1 MSIKAIRKSVKRS
14 HEQLDEFEDGDVVR
28 WVVRGRSSSYTYAA
42 LKTAAG
48 WFTTATTASPVEQ
61 VVDFDRLLEILSGP
75 CVERIDVVAGA
86 EPWTVVFEAH
96 PADDEPVTDAEFNVA
111 LDSLPRLVY
120 PWNVSRGEFEEL
132 KAAGAI

>member
-28 WVVRGRSSSYTYAA
+28 WVVRGRSRSYTYAA
-42 LKTAAG
+42 MKTAAG
-48 WFTTATTASPVEQ
+48 WFTTATTASLVEQ

-96 PADDEPVTDAEFNVA
+96 PADDEPVTDAEFNA
-111 LDSLPRLVY
+111 ADDEPRRLVY

-132 KAAGAI
+132 KAARAI

>member
-28 WVVRGRSSSYTYAA
+28 WVVRGCSRSYTYAA

-96 PADDEPVTDAEFNVA
+96 PDDKPVTDAEFNAA
-111 LDSLPRLVY
+111 LDNLPRLVY

-132 KAAGAI
+132 KAVGDI

>member
-28 WVVRGRSSSYTYAA
+28 WVVRGCSRSYTYAA
-42 LKTAAG
+42 MKTAAG

-132 KAAGAI
+132 KAVGAI

>member
-28 WVVRGRSSSYTYAA
+28 WVVRGCSRSYMYAA
-42 LKTAAG
+42 MKTAAG
-48 WFTTATTASPVEQ
+48 WFTTATTASPVEQVVEQ

-75 CVERIDVVAGA
+75 CVERIDAVAGA

-96 PADDEPVTDAEFNVA
+96 PADDEPVTDAEFNAA
-111 LDSLPRLVY
+111 LDNLPRLVY
-120 PWNVSRGEFEEL
+120 PWNVSPR
-132 KAAGAI
+132 

>member
-28 WVVRGRSSSYTYAA
+28 WVVRGRSRSYTYAA

-61 VVDFDRLLEILSGP
+61 VLDFDRLLEILSGP

-96 PADDEPVTDAEFNVA
+96 PADDEPVTDAEFNA
-111 LDSLPRLVY
+111 AQDNLPRLVGGY
-120 PWNVSRGEFEEL
+120 LARQQ
-132 KAAGAI
+132 